1 MKPETKLESGTLE
14 PNETGIRNTG
24 ARNTTGIRKLEPGT
38 QLESAKLDPEQY
50 WNPQNWSPEQYW
62 NPQNW
67 SLEQNRNGFLK
78 AERQLAVFFSRKH
91 VRADKLICGDF
102 PKIQSR
108 RTPICESS

>member
-14 PNETGIRNTG
+14 PERNW
-24 ARNTTGIRKLEPGT
+24 NP
-38 QLESAKLDPEQY
+38 QHWSPEHNWNPQNWSPEHN

-67 SLEQNRNGFLK
+67 SPEQNRNGFLK
-78 AERQLAVFFSRKH
+78 AERQLAVFLTQACQSH
-91 VRADKLICGDF
+91 KLICGDF

-108 RTPICESS
+108 PNPQSVRVHEK

>member
-14 PNETGIRNTG
+14 PERNW
-24 ARNTTGIRKLEPGT
+24 NPQHWSPEHNWNP
-38 QLESAKLDPEQY
+38 QNWSPEQY

-67 SLEQNRNGFLK
+67 SPEQNRNGFLK

-108 RTPICESS
+108 LRTPICESS